1 MHAKSIMNLYKYN
14 ANTSNKYRNQIIK
27 NKNIW
32 FSCPLDFN
40 DPLDSNLDYQQ
51 NYSTKEIKD
60 FWENYC
66 TRHKECDFGECLSL
80 YGTSEAFVE
89 QQNRIFKKQRKTTG
103 VACFSVTPTNILMWS
118 HYANNHQGIV
128 YEFTPDLFEAS
139 LSEHF
144 TGKPI
149 RVDYLTDNSYEPLSY
164 AKFGKEKEQQFVFEL
179 LGKATD
185 WAYEQEYR
193 FIDLNV
199 DKGFGRNK
207 SFKPASLKSIIFG
220 AKTPEDEKQRIKEL
234 CAKKIFLMLFLSK
247 PSFKPIALIWISDK
261 YENNPCCG

>member
-1 MHAKSIMNLYKYN
+1 MIKSLYRYTPHTGCYKDE
-14 ANTSNKYRNQIIK
+14 IISK
-27 NKNIW
+27 KQLW

-40 DPLDSNLDYQQ
+40 DPLDSNLDYRQD
-51 NYSTKEIKD
+51 YSSEEIRD

-66 TRHKECDFGECLSL
+66 AKYERCDLGEYLSL

-89 QQNRIFKKQRKTTG
+89 QQNRIFEKQRKTTG
-103 VACFSVTPTNILMWS
+103 VACFSATPTNILMWS

-128 YEFTPDLFEAS
+128 CEFTPDLFKDS

-144 TGKPI
+144 TGKPLG
-149 RVDYLTDNSYEPLSY
+149 VDYLIGNSYKLLSY

-207 SFKPASLKSIIFG
+207 PFKPESLKSIIFG
-220 AKTPEDEKQRIKEL
+220 TKTPEDEKQRIKEL
-234 CAKKIFLMLFLSK
+234 CAKNNLPHVEFKQAQFQTN
-247 PSFKPIALIWISDK
+247 SFNLDIRQI
-261 YENNPCCG
+261 